1 MKTYLSAG
9 LPSSGH
15 SGASLRLAEMLTI
28 SSEVPRYMSARSDS
42 VVSTL
47 SPRSCRTA
55 PAAAP
60 LRLDDA
66 VG

>member
-28 SSEVPRYMSARSDS
+28 SSEVS
-42 VVSTL
+42 
-47 SPRSCRTA
+47 RSCRTA

>member
-1 MKTYLSAG
+1 M
-9 LPSSGH
+9 PSSGDT
-15 SGASLRLAEMLTI
+15 GASLCLAEMLTI
-28 SSEVPRYMSARSDS
+28 SSEVSRYISAKTDS

-47 SPRSCRTA
+47 SQRSCRTA
-55 PAAAP
+55 PAAAL

>member
-28 SSEVPRYMSARSDS
+28 SGEVSRYTPNYATSSSLAGKRKPWVQM
-42 VVSTL
+42 L
-47 SPRSCRTA
+47 C
-55 PAAAP
+55 
-60 LRLDDA
+60 LD
-66 VG
+66 